1 MFIDRA
7 KNVSSNSVRRSG
19 IQLELHRSG
28 TTPLLGT
35 EPQDGPLRSIDISPL
50 NGVKQFSYPT
60 NTLK

>member
-19 IQLELHRSG
+19 IQLELHRSS
-28 TTPLLGT
+28 TTPLLRT
-35 EPQDGPLRSIDISPL
+35 EPQDGSLRSINMSPL
-50 NGVKQFSYPT
+50 TGMKQFSYPT